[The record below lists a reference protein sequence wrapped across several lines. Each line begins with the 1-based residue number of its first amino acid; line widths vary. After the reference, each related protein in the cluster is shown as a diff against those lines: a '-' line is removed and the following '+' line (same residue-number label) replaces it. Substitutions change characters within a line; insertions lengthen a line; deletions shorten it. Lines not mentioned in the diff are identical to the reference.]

1 MELALLSAQKDSPWV
16 GNVYN
21 LLHLIWKTYHLSS
34 KSRRELKQLG
44 VELDVSVNNPS
55 GVKGTRWLPHVSR
68 ALDVLL
74 KQGKEG
80 ILEDAGQYTAVY
92 AHMDHL
98 AASSTNADIA
108 GRAKH
113 VSVNYRW

>member
-1 MELALLSAQKDSPWV
+1 MVTTCIQGIGCAPEA
-16 GNVYN
+16 
-21 LLHLIWKTYHLSS
+21 
-34 KSRRELKQLG
+34 REG
-44 VELDVSVNNPS
+44 RDP
-55 GVKGTRWLPHVSR
+55 
-68 ALDVLL
+68 
-74 KQGKEG
+74 
-80 ILEDAGQYTAVY
+80 EDAGQYTAVY